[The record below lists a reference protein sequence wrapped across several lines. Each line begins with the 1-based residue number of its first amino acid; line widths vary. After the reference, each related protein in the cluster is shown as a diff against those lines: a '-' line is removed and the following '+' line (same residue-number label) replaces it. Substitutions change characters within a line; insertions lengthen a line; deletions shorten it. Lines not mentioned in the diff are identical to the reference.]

1 MKSFAVQLPG
11 PLRAALLGLLASILL
26 GTGGPGDSRQR
37 FNTAGFYS
45 EQCPLA
51 RLAVPGWGLTAVA
64 PDPLTQPDAIPA
76 LDLPPASAEPSQAL
90 RPAFAPRAPPSVA

>member
-1 MKSFAVQLPG
+1 MKSFAVRSG

-26 GTGGPGDSRQR
+26 GTGIPEIHNHNA
-37 FNTAGFYS
+37 NTAGFYS

-76 LDLPPASAEPSQAL
+76 LDLPPASAEPSAL